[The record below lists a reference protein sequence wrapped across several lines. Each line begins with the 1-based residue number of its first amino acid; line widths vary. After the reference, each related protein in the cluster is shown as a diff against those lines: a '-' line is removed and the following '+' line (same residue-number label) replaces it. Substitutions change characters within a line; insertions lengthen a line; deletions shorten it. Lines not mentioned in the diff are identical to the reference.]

1 MTHSLNQPRRPS
13 VSIYEYPED
22 LNPFKDDEMEQVEL
36 RKPYIPL
43 NNEKSG
49 TKEHKQKFWTFGKSR
64 KKRSNSFSIKSTW
77 NGIFGKRKDC
87 DGSERKQPEITTVSS
102 TYRNTSCNPETVASR
117 LSTDHQEFNQALW
130 TLARRRKYTLDN
142 SSRYSSSLTVNG
154 DPRRIYD
161 GCPQDT
167 TASIMGD
174 LTPKPPARRFGQAS
188 PKPNDEIPPL
198 NYQDHCQIKN
208 TEDDDCNMPVPPKRS
223 GIRSSQRLC
232 VPSDIDENNSSI
244 RNDTM
249 IDENE
254 NIPEDCVFKR
264 FNRSAVQ
271 KSNLSINS
279 CISMSSV
286 YHSGRKKRRAPQPPV
301 DTNANASLQQS
312 KEESN
317 IQADSDTNDNRKNL
331 ESIDIVKEAEN
342 IDEMTKRNQIL
353 DNNSTSVIVNNNNL
367 SLKMDNEIENSSLI
381 TDTAEDSNE
390 NTNNSLNDISIDD
403 TSLKVELKKEM
414 DECVEIV
421 KDVDLIEDIDDID
434 VVLRKKESLG
444 NLSSNESFCVKEEI
458 EKIEKQIKLLET
470 NKIRSRTCSLS
481 NYDDDD
487 ILDNV
492 SLQRSASR
500 RSLQENRRNFFRDL
514 TRNNKNDRVK
524 IEIKE
529 LPREQNDIK
538 IVRLSESPTCNV
550 SSTINNEL
558 EKPVKVIELHIS
570 EPIKRKPEF
579 TISKKDIN
587 PIPKPRRH
595 NALQIN
601 NNNQINVNE
610 SLSNNSEED
619 EMSASSM

>member
-1 MTHSLNQPRRPS
+1 M
-13 VSIYEYPED
+13 
-22 LNPFKDDEMEQVEL
+22 
-36 RKPYIPL
+36 
-43 NNEKSG
+43 
-49 TKEHKQKFWTFGKSR
+49 
-64 KKRSNSFSIKSTW
+64 
-77 NGIFGKRKDC
+77 
-87 DGSERKQPEITTVSS
+87 
-102 TYRNTSCNPETVASR
+102 
-117 LSTDHQEFNQALW
+117 
-130 TLARRRKYTLDN
+130 
-142 SSRYSSSLTVNG
+142 
-154 DPRRIYD
+154 
-161 GCPQDT
+161 
-167 TASIMGD
+167 
-174 LTPKPPARRFGQAS
+174 
-188 PKPNDEIPPL
+188 
-198 NYQDHCQIKN
+198 
-208 TEDDDCNMPVPPKRS
+208 
-223 GIRSSQRLC
+223 
-232 VPSDIDENNSSI
+232 
-244 RNDTM
+244 
-249 IDENE
+249 
-254 NIPEDCVFKR
+254 
-264 FNRSAVQ
+264 
-271 KSNLSINS
+271 
-279 CISMSSV
+279 
-286 YHSGRKKRRAPQPPV
+286 
-301 DTNANASLQQS
+301 
-312 KEESN
+312 
-317 IQADSDTNDNRKNL
+317 
-331 ESIDIVKEAEN
+331 KEAED

-353 DNNSTSVIVNNNNL
+353 DDNSTYVIVNNNNL
-367 SLKMDNEIENSSLI
+367 SLKMDNEKENSSLI

-403 TSLKVELKKEM
+403 ASLKVELKKEM

-487 ILDNV
+487 DDDILDNV

-550 SSTINNEL
+550 SATINNEL

-579 TISKKDIN
+579 TISEKDIN

-619 EMSASSM
+619 EKSASSM